1 MIYIHMYRYYY
12 FNAFETNATFFH
24 IMLPLIY
31 MSLNIA
37 FSDFSLVLYSN

>member
-1 MIYIHMYRYYY
+1 MLHFY
-12 FNAFETNATFFH
+12 

-37 FSDFSLVLYSN
+37 FSDFSLVLYSNLEKILTCHINHLSIIII